1 MMMTER
7 GSVAPAA
14 GGAVLPDFDAI
25 LAAAVP
31 ELAGRLQAT
40 GFNADTGC
48 RGVGCAPA
56 AGYEAC
62 AGVPGR

>member
-14 GGAVLPDFDAI
+14 GGAVLADFDAI
-25 LAAAVP
+25 LA
-31 ELAGRLQAT
+31 GRVQAT

-48 RGVGCAPA
+48 RGIGRAPA
-56 AGYEAC
+56 ARVRSC